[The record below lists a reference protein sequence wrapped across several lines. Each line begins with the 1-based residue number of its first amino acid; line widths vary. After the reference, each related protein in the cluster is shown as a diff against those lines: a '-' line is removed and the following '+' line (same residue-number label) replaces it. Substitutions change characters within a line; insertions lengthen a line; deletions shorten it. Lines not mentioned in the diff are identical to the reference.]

1 MSPWTRAT
9 RRAPRKLENIF
20 AASAIASS
28 KISVKK
34 LLGTPPKCRSAIKN
48 LEKCGFFGRLLVD
61 TISNEFKVGAPKS
74 SGSLST
80 FIIESRIWIV
90 FSGSCLLTR
99 TVPLTALPL

>member
-1 MSPWTRAT
+1 MKSIFKENDLP

-48 LEKCGFFGRLLVD
+48 LEKCGFFGRLLEH
-61 TISNEFKVGAPKS
+61 TNH
-74 SGSLST
+74 
-80 FIIESRIWIV
+80 IV
-90 FSGSCLLTR
+90 IQSPAIR
-99 TVPLTALPL
+99 K